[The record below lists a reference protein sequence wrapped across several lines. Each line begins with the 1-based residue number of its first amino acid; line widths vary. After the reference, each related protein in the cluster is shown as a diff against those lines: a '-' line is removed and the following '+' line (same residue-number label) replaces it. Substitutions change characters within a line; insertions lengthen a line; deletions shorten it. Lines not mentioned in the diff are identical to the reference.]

1 MSKSFFFKASQT
13 DWERI
18 DVMQDENIDLS
29 DIPQVT
35 EEQMKQAVLRVGG
48 KPIERFQQRGK
59 RLTLEEYLK
68 YDDRTDSQYQLV
80 AGELVAI
87 PPESPKNVQ
96 ISLFLLVNFLKFVPF
111 NRLSN
116 KVEIVVAGSRAT
128 TRIPDL
134 VVLTDE
140 LATALEGATRSTI
153 TLDIP
158 PPALVIEVVSPGK
171 ANQDRDYRYKRSEYA
186 ARGIAEYWIV
196 DPQINAVTVLI
207 LVDGFYEETR
217 FAGNTAIASTI
228 FPELQLTV
236 EQVLKAGESITG
248 NAIS

>member
-1 MSKSFFFKASQT
+1 MTAIT
-13 DWERI
+13 
-18 DVMQDENIDLS
+18 
-29 DIPQVT
+29 
-35 EEQMKQAVLRVGG
+35 G
-48 KPIERFQQRGK
+48 KG
-59 RLTLEEYLK
+59 LTLEEYLK
-68 YDDRTDSQYQLV
+68 YDDGTDSHYELV
-80 AGELVAI
+80 SGELVAM

-116 KVEIVVAGSRAT
+116 KVEIVVAGSRVT

-153 TLDIP
+153 TLDMP
-158 PPALVIEVVSPGK
+158 PPALVVEVVSPGK
-171 ANQDRDYRYKRSEYA
+171 VNEDRDYRYKRSEYA
-186 ARGIAEYWIV
+186 ARGITEYWIV

-207 LVDGFYEETR
+207 LVNGFYEETR

-228 FPELQLTV
+228 FPELQLTT
-236 EQVLKAGESITG
+236 EQVLNAAESNAGD
-248 NAIS
+248 AIS

>member
-1 MSKSFFFKASQT
+1 MTA
-13 DWERI
+13 I
-18 DVMQDENIDLS
+18 
-29 DIPQVT
+29 
-35 EEQMKQAVLRVGG
+35 A
-48 KPIERFQQRGK
+48 GK

-68 YDDRTDSQYQLV
+68 YDDGTDSQYELV
-80 AGELVAI
+80 AGELVAM

-96 ISLFLLVNFLKFVPF
+96 ISLFLLVNFLKFVPV

-116 KVEIVVAGSRAT
+116 KVEIVVAGSRVT

-153 TLDIP
+153 TLDMP
-158 PPALVIEVVSPGK
+158 PPALVVEVVSPGK
-171 ANQDRDYRYKRSEYA
+171 ANEDRDYRYKRSEYA

-196 DPQINAVTVLI
+196 DPQINVFTVLI

-217 FAGNTAIASTI
+217 FTGNSAIASTI
-228 FPELQLTV
+228 FPELQLTAD
-236 EQVLKAGESITG
+236 QVLKAGESNTDD
-248 NAIS
+248 AIS